1 MASRRELYKIRINL
15 IDQNNN
21 EFIIDN
27 VKNILL
33 EDFSNKESFDYFK
46 ENYTKQDI
54 PLYIYKEPY
63 YINDNVL
70 RSIKEETRPKNKF
83 PK

>member
-27 VKNILL
+27 MNNILL
-33 EDFSNKESFDYFK
+33 EDFSDKESFDYFK
-46 ENYTKQDI
+46 NNSMFLVI
-54 PLYIYKEPY
+54 F
-63 YINDNVL
+63 V
-70 RSIKEETRPKNKF
+70 SISILHF
-83 PK
+83 Y